1 MNFWPKGDFTGFSA
15 AFLVAGFLVAGFLA
29 LDFLVAVGLALA
41 FFCAVFFAGAFV
53 VADFFT
59 AVFLAVAFLAV
70 ALAFFT
76 AGFLAGFFRAAIANL
91 SLNVSAPEYSHR
103 NTRSNDHL
111 LAIAS
116 SGTMSDQL
124 PYPTVDPK
132 LDLPALEERILQQW
146 QDEGAFVASVEKRTP
161 ANEFVFYDGPPFA
174 NGLPHYGHLLTG
186 YVKDVV
192 PRYQSMRGNRVERR
206 FGWDCH
212 GLPAEMGAEQELEV
226 SGRRAI
232 TEYGIDTF
240 NAYCRSSVLRYTSE
254 WERYVTRQARWV
266 DFENDYKTMDVSY
279 MESVIWAFKQLW
291 DKGLIYRANRVM
303 PYSWGAETPLSNFE
317 IRLDDA
323 TRPRQD
329 PALTV
334 AFALQPAP
342 EQSDAF
348 DGTVKILAWTTTPWT
363 LPSNLALAVGP
374 EISYS
379 LVQPEGGDEKWI
391 LGTDALT
398 RYAKELG
405 EHTVLLEIDG
415 SELVGRTYA
424 PLLPYFADHPDSF
437 RVLGAD
443 FVETGDGTGIVH
455 MAPGFGE
462 DDQAVCEAH
471 GITMVVPVD
480 DEGKFT
486 DEVTDWARTNVFEAN
501 PLIITHLKERGVIVR
516 HETYDH
522 NYPHCWRTDT
532 PVIYRALPSWYVEV
546 TAFRDRMVEL
556 NQEINWVPN
565 NVRDGRFGK
574 WLEGARDWSIS
585 RNRFWGSPI
594 PVWESDNPDY
604 PRTDVY
610 GSLDELEADFGV
622 RPTDLHRPFIDEL
635 TRPNPDD
642 PTGQSTMRRV
652 PEVFDC
658 WFESGSMPYAQVHY
672 PFENKE
678 WFEDHF
684 PADFIVEY
692 INQTRGWFYTLH
704 VLSTALFD
712 RPPFRNAIAHGI
724 VLAENGDKLSKRLK
738 NYPDP
743 EEMFNTVGADAL
755 RWYLM
760 SSPIV
765 RGGDLR
771 ISEREI
777 RDVTRLII
785 NPVWNAYSFFTLYAN
800 ADGLT
805 AEFDAS
811 STELVDRYI
820 LAKTR
825 EFVDSV
831 TAAMDAYDLP
841 GATATAQSFTDAL
854 NNWYIRRSRTRF
866 WAPTSEADPVD
877 KQAAYNTLYTVLVT
891 LSRTLAPLLPMVA
904 EEIHRGLVGGDSVH
918 LADWPAADNLPFDPE
933 LVQAM
938 DRVRDVC
945 SATLNLREDSG
956 IGVRIPLAELTI
968 AGPDTDALAPLADL
982 IRDEVNVKKVTFSNE
997 LDAFATRVLK
1007 PNGKLLGPRL
1017 GKAMQDVLGAARNGN
1032 WSANADGSVAVGEH
1046 TLTGDEYEI
1055 ALEPATDGA
1064 IGGLSGGDA
1073 VVVLDTELTPELVN
1087 EGHSRQLSRH
1097 IQDARRSSGLDVTD
1111 RIALTL
1117 DADTEVQMWLEPHL
1131 DNLAAQVLATSLSF
1145 DAVNSDGFSCDLD
1158 GHNVMIAI
1166 ALA

>member
-1 MNFWPKGDFTGFSA
+1 MLIRWSA
-15 AFLVAGFLVAGFLA
+15 CAGS
-29 LDFLVAVGLALA
+29 
-41 FFCAVFFAGAFV
+41 
-53 VADFFT
+53 
-59 AVFLAVAFLAV
+59 
-70 ALAFFT
+70 
-76 AGFLAGFFRAAIANL
+76 L
-91 SLNVSAPEYSHR
+91 SLVSDE
-103 NTRSNDHL
+103 
-111 LAIAS
+111 
-116 SGTMSDQL
+116 L
-124 PYPTVDPK
+124 PYPPVNPK
-132 LDLPALEERILQQW
+132 LDLPALELRILQQW
-146 QDEGAFVASVEKRTP
+146 QDEGAFVASVEQRP
-161 ANEFVFYDGPPFA
+161 ADREFVFYDGPPFA

-192 PRYQSMRGNRVERR
+192 PRYQAMKGNRVERR

-212 GLPAEMGAEQELEV
+212 GLPAEMGAEQELDV
-226 SGRRAI
+226 SGRSAI
-232 TEYGIDTF
+232 TEYGIDKF
-240 NAYCRSSVLRYTSE
+240 NEYCRSSVLRYTSE

-266 DFENDYKTMDVSY
+266 DFENDYKTMDLSY

-329 PALTV
+329 PALTI
-334 AFALQPAP
+334 AFTL
-342 EQSDAF
+342 D
-348 DGTVKILAWTTTPWT
+348 DGTQLLAWTTTPWT

-374 EISYS
+374 AISYTQ
-379 LVQPEGGDEKWI
+379 VRAEGQSADWI
-391 LGTDALT
+391 LGTDALD
-398 RYAKELG
+398 RYSRELG
-405 EHTVLLEIDG
+405 EYTIIREMTG
-415 SELVGRTYA
+415 SDLVGRTYK
-424 PLLPYFADHPDSF
+424 PILPYFADHPDSF
-437 RVLGAD
+437 RVLSAA
-443 FVETGDGTGIVH
+443 FVETGDGTGVVH

-462 DDQAVCEAH
+462 DDQTVSEAN

-486 DEVTDWARTNVFEAN
+486 SEVADWAGTNVFEAN
-501 PLIITHLKERGVIVR
+501 PLIIEHLKQAGVVVR

-532 PVIYRALPSWYVEV
+532 PIIYRALPSWYVEV

-594 PVWESDNPDY
+594 PVWQSDDPAY

-610 GSLDELEADFGV
+610 GSLDEIEADFGV
-622 RPTDLHRPFIDEL
+622 RPTDLHRPYIDEL

-642 PTGQSTMRRV
+642 PTGKSTMRRV

-678 WFEDHF
+678 WFENHF

-712 RPPFRNAIAHGI
+712 RPAFLNGIGHG
-724 VLAENGDKLSKRLK
+724 VLLAENGDKLSKKLQ

-743 EEMFNTVGADAL
+743 EEMYNSVGADAL

-760 SSPIV
+760 ASPV
-765 RGGDLR
+765 LRGGDLR

-800 ADGLT
+800 ADDLT
-805 AEFDAS
+805 AEFDVS
-811 STELVDRYI
+811 SSDLVDRYI

-825 EFVDSV
+825 ELVESV
-831 TAAMDAYDLP
+831 TVAMDAYDLP

-854 NNWYIRRSRTRF
+854 NNWYIRRSRSRF
-866 WAPTSEADPVD
+866 WAPTAEADPAD
-877 KQAAYNTLYTVLVT
+877 KQAVYNTLYTVLVT

-904 EEIHRGLVGGDSVH
+904 DEIHRGLTGGDNVH
-918 LADWPAADNLPFDPE
+918 LADWPQADVLPSDPD
-933 LVQAM
+933 LVAAM
-938 DRVRDVC
+938 DGVREVC
-945 SATLNLREDSG
+945 SAALNLREDQS

-968 AGPDTDALAPLADL
+968 AGNATSSLVDFADL
-982 IRDEVNVKKVTFSNE
+982 IRDEINVKKVTFSGD
-997 LDAFATRVLK
+997 LDAFASRVLK

-1017 GKAMQDVLGAARNGN
+1017 GSGMQEVLAAARAGQ
-1032 WSANADGSVAVGEH
+1032 WSPNNDGTVDVGGHTLADGEF
-1046 TLTGDEYEI
+1046 EI

-1064 IGGLSGGDA
+1064 VGGLSSGDA
-1073 VVVLDTELTPELVN
+1073 VVVLDTVLTPALVN
-1087 EGHSRQLSRH
+1087 EGHARQLSRW
-1097 IQDARRSSGLDVTD
+1097 IQDARRATSLDVTD
-1111 RIALTL
+1111 RISLTIDT
-1117 DADTEVQMWLEPHL
+1117 DADVRGWLEPHTE
-1131 DNLAAQVLATSLSF
+1131 NLAAQVLATEFAFGQVGSTEF
-1145 DAVNSDGFSCDLD
+1145 TYELD
-1158 GHNVMIAI
+1158 GHSITFKI
-1166 ALA
+1166 QKS

>member
-1 MNFWPKGDFTGFSA
+1 
-15 AFLVAGFLVAGFLA
+15 
-29 LDFLVAVGLALA
+29 
-41 FFCAVFFAGAFV
+41 
-53 VADFFT
+53 
-59 AVFLAVAFLAV
+59 
-70 ALAFFT
+70 
-76 AGFLAGFFRAAIANL
+76 
-91 SLNVSAPEYSHR
+91 
-103 NTRSNDHL
+103 
-111 LAIAS
+111 
-116 SGTMSDQL
+116 MSEQL
-124 PYPTVDPK
+124 PYPAVDPK
-132 LDLPALEERILQQW
+132 LDLPGLEQRILQRW
-146 QDEGAFVASVEKRTP
+146 QQEDAFAESVRQRP
-161 ANEFVFYDGPPFA
+161 AENEFVFYDGPPFA

-192 PRYQSMRGNRVERR
+192 PRYQTMRGNRVDRR

-212 GLPAEMGAEQELEV
+212 GLPAEMASEQELDV

-232 TEYGIDTF
+232 TEYGIAKF
-240 NAYCRSSVLRYTSE
+240 NDYCRSSVMRYTAE
-254 WERYVTRQARWV
+254 WERTVTRQARWV
-266 DFENDYKTMDVSY
+266 DFENDYKTMDASY

-329 PALTV
+329 PALTI
-334 AFALQPAP
+334 AFEL
-342 EQSDAF
+342 D
-348 DGTVKILAWTTTPWT
+348 DGVKLLAWTTTPWT

-374 EISYS
+374 EIGYTQ
-379 LVQPEGGDEKWI
+379 VRAEGQSVDWI
-391 LGTDALT
+391 LGSEALG
-398 RYAKELG
+398 RYSRELG
-405 EHTVLLEIDG
+405 EYTVVQELTG
-415 SELVGRTYA
+415 SDLVGRTYS

-437 RVLGAD
+437 RVLSAD
-443 FVETGDGTGIVH
+443 FVETADGTGVVH

-462 DDQAVCEAH
+462 DDQAVCEAN

-486 DEVTDWARTNVFEAN
+486 DEVTDWAGTNVFEAN
-501 PLIITHLKERGVIVR
+501 PLIIAHLKDADVVVR

-546 TAFRDRMVEL
+546 TTFRDRMVEL
-556 NQEINWVPN
+556 NQEINWVPS

-610 GSLDELEADFGV
+610 GSLDEIEADFGV
-622 RPTDLHRPFIDEL
+622 RPTDLHRPYIDEL

-658 WFESGSMPYAQVHY
+658 WFESGSMPHAQVHY

-678 WFEDHF
+678 WFESHF

-712 RPPFRNAIAHGI
+712 RPPFRNAIGHGV

-760 SSPIV
+760 ASPIV

-771 ISEREI
+771 INEREI

-785 NPVWNAYSFFTLYAN
+785 NPVWNAYSFFSLYAN
-800 ADGLT
+800 ADGVT
-805 AEFDAS
+805 AEFDPS
-811 STELVDRYI
+811 STDLVDRYI

-825 EFVDSV
+825 ELVESV
-831 TAAMDAYDLP
+831 TEAMDAYDLP
-841 GATATAQSFTDAL
+841 GATTTAQSFTDAL
-854 NNWYIRRSRTRF
+854 NNWYIRRSRSRF
-866 WAPTSEADPVD
+866 WAPTAEAASAD
-877 KQAAYNTLYTVLVT
+877 KQAAYNTLYTVLIT
-891 LSRTLAPLLPMVA
+891 LSRTLAPLLPMVTD
-904 EEIHRGLVGGDSVH
+904 EIHRGLTGGDSVH
-918 LADWPAADNLPFDPE
+918 LADWPDAGALPSDSE
-933 LVQAM
+933 LVAAM
-938 DRVRDVC
+938 DQVRDVC
-945 SATLNLREDSG
+945 SATLNLREDNG
-956 IGVRIPLAELTI
+956 IGVRIPLAELTV
-968 AGPDTDALAPLADL
+968 AGANTSALADFVDL
-982 IRDEVNVKKVTFSNE
+982 IGDEINVKQVTLSDD
-997 LDAFATRVLK
+997 LDAFASRVLK
-1007 PNGKLLGPRL
+1007 PNGKVLGPRL
-1017 GKAMQDVLGAARNGN
+1017 GKAMQDVLAAGRNGE
-1032 WSANADGSVAVGEH
+1032 WTANDDGSVTVGEH
-1046 TLTGDEYEI
+1046 TLSGDDFEI
-1055 ALEPATDGA
+1055 ALEPAAEGA
-1064 IGGLSGGDA
+1064 VGGLSGGDA
-1073 VVVLDTELTPELVN
+1073 VVVLDTNLTPELVN
-1087 EGHSRQLSRH
+1087 EGHARQLARW
-1097 IQDARRSSGLDVTD
+1097 IQDARKSSGLEVTD
-1111 RIALTL
+1111 RISLVI
-1117 DADTEVQMWLEPHL
+1117 DTSEEVQAWLAPHIDHL
-1131 DNLAAQVLATSLSF
+1131 TAQVLATSLAF
-1145 DAVNSDGFSCDLD
+1145 DAVSNDEFAYEIDDNPVKL
-1158 GHNVMIAI
+1158 
-1166 ALA
+1166 ALTVA